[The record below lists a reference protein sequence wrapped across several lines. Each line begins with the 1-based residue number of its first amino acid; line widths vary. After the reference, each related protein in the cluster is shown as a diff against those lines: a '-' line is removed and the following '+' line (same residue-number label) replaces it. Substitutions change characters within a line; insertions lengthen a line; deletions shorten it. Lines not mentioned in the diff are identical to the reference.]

1 MKFEQQFIVSH
12 PREKVWNILGNLDV
26 VASCFP
32 GVQITHPLDDGK
44 FGGRITIA
52 LGPMRLDFK
61 GVGELLREKSRW
73 FGEVRGSGSDM
84 GTKSK
89 AEAKLSYNLFDDA
102 TSGTRIEIKVDYK
115 LYGMLAQVGRPALIE
130 QVAKQLTSDFKVNLN
145 RFLKLFKWIL
155 SQ

>member
-1 MKFEQQFIVSH
+1 
-12 PREKVWNILGNLDV
+12 
-26 VASCFP
+26 
-32 GVQITHPLDDGK
+32 
-44 FGGRITIA
+44 
-52 LGPMRLDFK
+52 
-61 GVGELLREKSRW
+61 W

-145 RFLKLFKWIL
+145 SVLIDNGEMSHKSETVKKDFNILKLIFRLITSWF
-155 SQ
+155 SGHRS